1 MPTTLP
7 RIQVTLDPELAAALD
22 AVDPRPK
29 SMARLIRDLAL
40 RGARE
45 EELERDRYRAALDHL
60 HGIATGDVDYDFGT
74 SSEALA
80 ERDFLPDR

>member
-7 RIQVTLDPELAAALD
+7 RVQITVDPELAAALG
-22 AVDPRPK
+22 AVDPAPK

-45 EELERDRYRAALDHL
+45 EELERERYRAALDHL
-60 HGIATGDVDYDFGT
+60 HGIATGDVDYDFDGAR
-74 SSEALA
+74 EALA
-80 ERDFLPDR
+80 ERDLLPDR